1 MPKEYKKTSVFI
13 DTNILQSFIKHGKK
27 DYVFLANLGIPKSYY
42 NLVSFIEENRLQDY
56 VEICIS
62 EVVFK
67 ELRQHMIDNFNSFN
81 DIIAA
86 DMTSFSK
93 VAGDLLELSFKIK
106 IKKED
111 YPEYVDNLIKE
122 FIDNP
127 QNMCTYIPIS
137 SKEELI
143 DTLLDKSL
151 RKVRPFVSQ
160 TIEGKGYKD
169 AGFKDSII
177 AETMYTH
184 CASQNQKCL
193 LISNDADFGDRF
205 EPILNDK
212 NKYVRATTIDQAI
225 LFLKDYYETS
235 VESRLTRE
243 FTENTYWHECLL
255 NSVEQEYDASVTS
268 VTVDSVSQYEDNE
281 YNINITMIVNET
293 TYWFTVNFDVVANDI
308 IDFQYQIGND

>member
-1 MPKEYKKTSVFI
+1 MPKEYKKVSVFL

-27 DYVFLANLGIPKSYY
+27 DYVFLANLGVPKNYY
-42 NLVSFIEENRLQDY
+42 KLVSFIEDNQLQDY

-62 EVVFK
+62 EVVLK
-67 ELRQHMIDNFNSFN
+67 ELRQHMIDNFNSFY

-86 DMTSFSK
+86 DMVSCSK
-93 VAGDLLELSFKIK
+93 VAGDLLELSYEIK
-106 IKKED
+106 IKKDD

-151 RKVRPFVSQ
+151 RKVRPFVAQ

-177 AETMYTH
+177 AETIYSH
-184 CASQNQKCL
+184 CAAPNQKCL
-193 LISNDADFGDRF
+193 LISNDADFGERF
-205 EPILNDK
+205 EPVLNDK
-212 NKYVRATTIDQAI
+212 NKYVRATTIDQAV

-235 VESRLTRE
+235 VEERLKRE
-243 FTENTYWHECLL
+243 FTENAYWHEHLL
-255 NSVEQEYDASVTS
+255 NSVEQEYDASVTN
-268 VTVDSVSQYEDNE
+268 VTVDSVSRYEDNE

-293 TYWFTVNFDVVANDI
+293 TYWFTVNFDAVANDI
-308 IDFQYQIGND
+308 IEFQYQIEND

>member
-1 MPKEYKKTSVFI
+1 MAKEYKKVSVFI
-13 DTNILQSFIKHGKK
+13 DTNILQSFIKYSKK
-27 DYVFLANLGIPKSYY
+27 DYVFLANLGIPKNYY

-67 ELRQHMIDNFNSFN
+67 ELRQHMIDNFNSFHEVVS
-81 DIIAA
+81 AEMESCA
-86 DMTSFSK
+86 K
-93 VAGDLLELSFKIK
+93 VAGDLLELSYKIK
-106 IKKED
+106 LKKED
-111 YPEYVDNLIKE
+111 YPEYVDKLIQE

-160 TIEGKGYKD
+160 TIAGKGYKD

-184 CASQNQKCL
+184 CASQDKKCL
-193 LISNDADFGDRF
+193 FISNDDDFGERF
-205 EPILNDK
+205 EPVLNET
-212 NKYVRATTIDQAI
+212 NKYVRATTIDQAV
-225 LFLKDYYETS
+225 LFLKDYYDTS
-235 VESRLTRE
+235 VESRLIRE
-243 FTENTYWHECLL
+243 FTENTYWHEYLL
-255 NSVEQEYDASVTS
+255 RDIGQDYDASVTD
-268 VTVDSVSQYEDNE
+268 VRIGNVKKYEDNE
-281 YNINITMIVNET
+281 YNIDLTIVVNESE
-293 TYWFTVNFDVVANDI
+293 YWFTINFDAVANDI
-308 IDFQYQIGND
+308 IEYKYEIQND

>member
-1 MPKEYKKTSVFI
+1 MAKEYKKVSVFI
-13 DTNILQSFIKHGKK
+13 DTNILQSFIKYSKK
-27 DYVFLANLGIPKSYY
+27 DYVFLANLGIPKNYY

-67 ELRQHMIDNFNSFN
+67 ELRQHMIDNFNSFYN
-81 DIIAA
+81 VIAA
-86 DMTSFSK
+86 DMESCSK
-93 VAGDLLELSFKIK
+93 VAGDLLELNYKIK

-177 AETMYTH
+177 AETMYSH
-184 CASQNQKCL
+184 CASQDKKCL
-193 LISNDADFGDRF
+193 LISNDADFGERF
-205 EPILNDK
+205 EPVLNDN

-225 LFLKDYYETS
+225 LFLEDYYDTS

-243 FTENTYWHECLL
+243 FTENTYWHEYLL
-255 NSVEQEYDASVTS
+255 NDIGQVYDRSVTD
-268 VTVDSVSQYEDNE
+268 VRVDNVKKYEDSE
-281 YNINITMIVNET
+281 YNIDLTIVVNECE
-293 TYWFTVNFDVVANDI
+293 YWFTINFDAVANDI
-308 IDFQYQIGND
+308 IEYKYEIKND